1 MRLPAGVRRLLIKA
15 LKEEDPQRAVEL
27 FLAARLIYIA
37 QAGAGDGGEM
47 IEKIRE
53 RLNAL
58 DARLQSVYE
67 ALKALLDSEPAE
79 ERV

>member
-27 FLAARLIYIA
+27 FLAARLIYIT
-37 QAGAGDGGEM
+37 QVGTGGEM

-58 DARLQSVYE
+58 DARLQSVCE
-67 ALKALLDSEPAE
+67 ALRGLLDSEPAE